1 MELISLKEYAELH
14 GVTPAT
20 VRQKVL
26 RGGFKTARKIGGV
39 WLIDKSEPYND
50 KRVTM
55 SSDLMDSVV
64 KDYEKT
70 NSMKET
76 GRLNDISEQKVKKI
90 LITKGKYSNAL
101 SIQVGNLVNQG
112 LSIDEIGQKLNV
124 SRATVNMYTPY
135 SKTVYNDS
143 PSINAQRIK
152 KTRGK

>member
-14 GVTPAT
+14 GVTPDT

-26 RGGFKTARKIGGV
+26 RGGFKTAQKIGRNWV
-39 WLIDKSEPYND
+39 IDKNEPNDDNRMMMTSEIMDN
-50 KRVTM
+50 VV
-55 SSDLMDSVV
+55 SD
-64 KDYEKT
+64 YQKT
-70 NSMKET
+70 ESMKESA
-76 GRLNDISEQKVKKI
+76 RLNGISEQKVKKI
-90 LITKGKYSNAL
+90 LITKGIYSTPL
-101 SIQVGNLVNQG
+101 SDTIGKLAEQG
-112 LSIDEIGQKLNV
+112 LTADEIGDKLQV

>member
-14 GVTPAT
+14 GVTPDT

-26 RGGFKTARKIGGV
+26 RGGFKTAQKIGRNWV
-39 WLIDKSEPYND
+39 IDKNEPNDDNRMMMTSEIMDN
-50 KRVTM
+50 VV
-55 SSDLMDSVV
+55 SD
-64 KDYEKT
+64 YQKT
-70 NSMKET
+70 ESMKESA
-76 GRLNDISEQKVKKI
+76 RLNGISEQKVKKI
-90 LITKGKYSNAL
+90 LITKGIYSTPL
-101 SIQVGNLVNQG
+101 SDTIGKLAEHG
-112 LSIDEIGQKLNV
+112 LTADEIGDKLQV